1 MQLIY
6 KIPGPILILLGGFSL
21 SWGGLIIRSFES
33 ASIWQILF
41 YRSIFFLWALITF
54 LFLTY
59 GKKTLSRIKVA
70 GLPGIV
76 GGIFLSISFVAYM
89 YSMMETT
96 VANVV
101 FIISTQTVFL
111 PILAYFLLKEKI
123 SPRGLAAIVL
133 AMIGVILMIGDS
145 LGSGSLKGNIVALA
159 IPINFSILILIIR
172 KYPQVDMVPAIF
184 YAGIFSCI
192 YGLLLL
198 ENINISVKDVWL
210 SFLLGV
216 PQLAFGFIFI
226 TIGSRTTPAVM
237 VGLLMLLET
246 IFAPIWVW
254 LFFNEIPPASVLVGG
269 IIIISAVVMKSL
281 DFGKFKR

>member
-1 MQLIY
+1 MHFIY

-21 SWGGLIIRSFES
+21 SWGGLIIRSFEN

-41 YRSIFFLWALITF
+41 YRSLFFLWALITF

-59 GKKTLSRIKVA
+59 GKETINKIKIA
-70 GLPGIV
+70 GTPGLV
-76 GGIFLSISFVAYM
+76 GGIFLSGSFVAYM
-89 YSMMETT
+89 YSMTETT

-101 FIISTQTVFL
+101 FIISTQTIFL
-111 PILAYFLLKEKI
+111 PILAYFILKEKI
-123 SPRGLAAIVL
+123 SPRGLTAIIL
-133 AMIGVILMIGDS
+133 AMIGVTLMIGDS
-145 LGSGSLKGNIVALA
+145 IGTGSLYGNIAALA

-172 KYPQVDMVPAIF
+172 KYPNLDMIPAIF
-184 YAGIFSCI
+184 YAGILSCI

-198 ENINISVKDVWL
+198 DSLMISAKDIWF

-216 PQLAFGFIFI
+216 PQLAIGFIFI

-237 VGLLMLLET
+237 VGLLMLMET

-254 LFFNEIPPASVLVGG
+254 LFYSEIPPLSVLIGG
-269 IIIISAVVMKSL
+269 LIIISAVVMKSL
-281 DFGKFKR
+281 DYNKKV

>member
-1 MQLIY
+1 MHFIY
-6 KIPGPILILLGGFSL
+6 KIPGPILVLLGGFSL

-41 YRSIFFLWALITF
+41 YRSLFFLWALITF

-59 GKKTLSRIKVA
+59 GKETLKKIKIA
-70 GLPGIV
+70 GVPGLV
-76 GGIFLSISFVAYM
+76 GGIFLSGSYVAYM
-89 YSMMETT
+89 YSMTETT

-101 FIISTQTVFL
+101 FIISTQTIFL
-111 PILAYFLLKEKI
+111 PLLAYFFLKEKI
-123 SPRGLAAIVL
+123 SPRGLVAIVL
-133 AMIGVILMIGDS
+133 AMIGVTLMIGDS
-145 LGSGSLKGNIVALA
+145 IGTGSLYGNIAALA

-172 KYPQVDMVPAIF
+172 KYPKVDMIPAIF
-184 YAGIFSCI
+184 YAGILSCI
-192 YGLLLL
+192 YGLILL
-198 ENINISVKDVWL
+198 ESLYISPKDIWL

-237 VGLLMLLET
+237 VGLLMLMET

-254 LFFNEIPPASVLVGG
+254 LFFSEIPPASVLIGG
-269 IIIISAVVMKSL
+269 LIIISAVLMKSL
-281 DFGKFKR
+281 DFKNKV

>member
-1 MQLIY
+1 MHFIY
-6 KIPGPILILLGGFSL
+6 KIPGAILVLLGGFSL
-21 SWGGLIIRSFES
+21 SWGGLIIRSFED

-41 YRSIFFLWALITF
+41 YRSLFFLWALITF
-54 LFLTY
+54 LLLTY
-59 GKKTLSRIKVA
+59 GKKTLKKIKEA
-70 GLPGIV
+70 GLPGLV
-76 GGIFLSISFVAYM
+76 GGIFLSGSYVAYM
-89 YSMMETT
+89 YSMTETT

-111 PILAYFLLKEKI
+111 PILAYFFLKEKI
-123 SPRGLAAIVL
+123 SPRGLVAIVL

-145 LGSGSLKGNIVALA
+145 LGTGSLNGNLAALV

-172 KYPQVDMVPAIF
+172 KYPKVDMIPAIF
-184 YAGIFSCI
+184 YAGIFSCL
-192 YGLLLL
+192 YGLVLQ
-198 ENINISVKDVWL
+198 EGINISPKDIWL

-237 VGLLMLLET
+237 VGLLMLMET

-254 LFFNEIPPASVLVGG
+254 LFYNEIPPTSVLIGG
-269 IIIISAVVMKSL
+269 LIIISAVAMKSL
-281 DFGKFKR
+281 DYKKV

>member
-1 MQLIY
+1 MHFIY
-6 KIPGPILILLGGFSL
+6 KIPGPILVLLGGFSL
-21 SWGGLIIRSFES
+21 SWGGLIIRTVEG

-54 LFLTY
+54 LLLTY
-59 GKKTLSRIKVA
+59 GKKTFKKIKEA
-70 GLPGIV
+70 GIPGLV
-76 GGIFLSISFVAYM
+76 GGIFLSGSYVAYM
-89 YSMMETT
+89 YSMTETT

-111 PILAYFLLKEKI
+111 PILAYFFLKEKI
-123 SPRGLAAIVL
+123 SSRGLVAIVL
-133 AMIGVILMIGDS
+133 AMIGVTLMIGDS
-145 LGSGSLKGNIVALA
+145 FGAGSLNGNLVALV

-172 KYPQVDMVPAIF
+172 KYPKVDMIPAIF
-184 YAGIFSCI
+184 YAGIFSCL
-192 YGLLLL
+192 YGLILL
-198 ENINISVKDVWL
+198 EGINISPKDVWL

-237 VGLLMLLET
+237 VGLLMLMET

-254 LFFNEIPPASVLVGG
+254 LFYNEIPPTSVLIGG
-269 IIIISAVVMKSL
+269 LIIISAVVMKSL
-281 DFGKFKR
+281 DYKKV